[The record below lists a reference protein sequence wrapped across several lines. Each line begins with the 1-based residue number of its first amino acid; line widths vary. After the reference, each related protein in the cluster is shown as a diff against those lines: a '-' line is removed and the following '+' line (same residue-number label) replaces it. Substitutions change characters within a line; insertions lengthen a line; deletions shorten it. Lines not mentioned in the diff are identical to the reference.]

1 MADIS
6 KIKLPSG
13 NEYNIKDDKA
23 RTDIGALNTAVASHS
38 TEISEL
44 QQMIAGG
51 VSFNIVWTAADYA
64 STSAPTAA
72 KKSIIPS
79 GVTVYY
85 NNGANSTTGT
95 LAASDETIGKFYLIY
110 SKTQAGTLDVF
121 DEYITVGESTKSWE
135 KIGDTLIDLSNV
147 VTNVTLNKQ
156 TDTVIGSGATFT
168 VTQPTVVI
176 SAATSTDPGAF
187 SVSEFSSG
195 AAHIKAT
202 ATNGGVA
209 WNSMDTQHPAKEI
222 TVTTTKISAT
232 ALNGGAAWDNKDSKT
247 VLTGVKTNNTNIKA
261 TATGGGAA
269 WNNKD
274 SKTVVTGVQASTT
287 NIKAEASGGGAAWN
301 SKDVK
306 TVLTGVKTNNMYL
319 KATANT
325 GTPSWSSK
333 DTKTVVSGVTASQSN
348 LATSTVTGV
357 QAATTTASKATATTT
372 QTTATG
378 GGNTSTAN
386 TDWLKGVS
394 VANEVLT
401 IGAATME
408 TQSTTQF
415 TFSDVTVPIKNASA
429 TTVATG
435 QLVASGG
442 GATVA
447 TNVSVGSSVDVIGN
461 NATLNPASVN
471 IALSSSETSTIGS
484 ISVAYGAAPNGAASV
499 IGSGATLTNTQPT
512 IALSSGAATGAGVI
526 SVAYDAAATGT
537 ANVIGSSA
545 TLTNTQPTV
554 ALSSGATAGTGVVSV
569 AYSAAAANTASV
581 IGSEA
586 TLTNTQP
593 TIALSSGTVGDVTVV
608 TNTEISTRVGVI
620 GSNATFKVTQPTI
633 ALSSDGT
640 GETGEVSVLT
650 DPSVTAKYFKA
661 TASGGNVAW
670 NNKDQVTALTSTT
683 SLTVTKG
690 Q

>member
-13 NEYNIKDDKA
+13 NEYNIKDEQA
-23 RTDIGALNTAVASHS
+23 RTDIGILNTAVASHS

-72 KKSIIPS
+72 KKSTIPS
-79 GVTVYY
+79 GVIVYY

-121 DEYITVGESTKSWE
+121 DEYVTVGETTKSWE
-135 KIGDTLIDLSNV
+135 KIGDTLIDLSGV
-147 VTNVTLNKQ
+147 VTNVTLDKQ

-168 VTQPTVVI
+168 VTQPTI
-176 SAATSTDPGAF
+176 AIGAAASTDPGAF
-187 SVSEFSSG
+187 SVSEFSSE
-195 AAHIKAT
+195 AAHVKAT

-209 WNSMDTQHPAKEI
+209 WNSKDTQQPAKEI

-232 ALNGGAAWDNKDSKT
+232 AFNGGTAWNDKDSKT
-247 VLTGVKTNNTNIKA
+247 VLTGVQTNNTNIKA

-274 SKTVVTGVQASTT
+274 SKTVVTGIQASTT

-301 SKDVK
+301 SKDAK

-319 KATANT
+319 KATVT
-325 GTPSWSSK
+325 SDIPSWSSK
-333 DTKTVVSGVTASQSN
+333 DTKTVVSSVTASQSN

-357 QAATTTASKATATTT
+357 QATTTTASKATAATT

-378 GGNTSTAN
+378 GGNASTTN

-394 VANEVLT
+394 VTNEVLI
-401 IGAATME
+401 IGAATMA

-415 TFSDVTVPIKNASA
+415 TFSNVTVPIKDTAT

-442 GATVA
+442 GATIA
-447 TNVSVGSSVDVIGN
+447 TNVSVGSSVDVIGD
-461 NATLNPASVN
+461 NATFNPVPVN
-471 IALSSSETSTIGS
+471 VSLSSSTTSTVGS
-484 ISVAYGAAPNGAASV
+484 ISVAYSAAANGTTSV
-499 IGSGATLTNTQPT
+499 IGSGATFSNTQPT
-512 IALSSGAATGAGVI
+512 IALSSGATAGDGVI

-554 ALSSGATAGTGVVSV
+554 ALSSGAAAGTGVISV
-569 AYSAAAANTASV
+569 AYGASAASTASV
-581 IGSEA
+581 IGSAA

-593 TIALSSGTVGDVTVV
+593 TITLSSGTIGDVTVA
-608 TNTEISTRVGVI
+608 TNAEVSTRVSVI

-650 DPSVTAKYFKA
+650 DPTIITKYFKA